1 MVKIY
6 KIHKLAGLSG
16 GVLLLLLA
24 ITGFFLDHDN
34 WKFLYTTTFKT
45 ESKSLLEKENRL
57 LESYYIDKN
66 SNYMIIASLRGIYE
80 SSDEEKQFKKTLN
93 EPTTAIKS
101 SLNDVYASTSNG
113 LYKLTTTGWE
123 SFALA
128 GKYLTS
134 LAIYNNTALA
144 VEEKKYVYVIDLIE
158 NKILTKTEVL
168 IDKSELG
175 SDIKLSRFVR
185 DLHYGRG
192 LFDDG
197 LSLLLN
203 DYATLILIFLV
214 GSGYYIWYLI
224 KNKISAKRSKK
235 LIKFHANIFVLF
247 ASLFLIILS
256 ITGIFLDHSRGLAR
270 FMSSVN
276 IPHSILPPIYDSLK
290 EDIWSIDYDGKIYRI
305 GNRYGIYKSDD
316 LKSWHS
322 DKKGFA
328 YKMIR
333 DNKKLYI
340 SGMGAP
346 NKLFYDEKYTI
357 LPNTPHMF
365 KDVISSKGKILYLS
379 SNTKE
384 LLLPKYQDVTLFTIL
399 LAIHDGSFFSSWW
412 IWVNDFAAALLIVLT
427 LTGSY
432 RWYTK
437 IKRRS

>member
-1 MVKIY
+1 MV

-24 ITGFFLDHDN
+24 ITGFFLDHDS

-57 LESYYIDKN
+57 FESSYIDKN
-66 SNYMIIASLRGIYE
+66 SNYMIIATLRGIYE
-80 SSDEEKQFKKTLN
+80 SSDKGKHYKQTLN

-101 SLNDVYASTSNG
+101 SLHELYASTSNG
-113 LYKLTTTGWE
+113 LYKLTTTGWKN
-123 SFALA
+123 FALA

-134 LAIYNNTALA
+134 LAIYNNIA
-144 VEEKKYVYVIDLIE
+144 VVVEDKTYVYVIDLVE
-158 NKILTKTEVL
+158 NKTLSKTEVL
-168 IDKSELG
+168 IDKSELNN
-175 SDIKLSRFVR
+175 DIKLSRFIR

-197 LSLLLN
+197 LSLLFN
-203 DYATLILIFLV
+203 DYATLFLIFLA

-235 LIKFHANIFVLF
+235 LIKFHANIFVIF
-247 ASLFLIILS
+247 ASFFLIILA
-256 ITGIFLDHSRGLAR
+256 ITGIFLDHSRGLAK

-290 EDIWSIDYDGKIYRI
+290 EDIWSIDYDGNFYRI

-316 LKSWHS
+316 LKSWKS
-322 DKKGFA
+322 EEKGFA

-333 DNKKLYI
+333 DDKKLYI

-346 NKLFYDEKYTI
+346 NKLFYNEQYTI
-357 LPNTPHMF
+357 LANTPHMF
-365 KDVISSKGKILYLS
+365 KDVISAEGKSIYLS
-379 SNTKE
+379 SKTKE
-384 LLLPKYQDVTLFTIL
+384 ILLPEYQDVTLFTIL

-412 IWVNDFAAALLIVLT
+412 IWVNDFAAGLLIILT
-427 LTGSY
+427 LSGSY
-432 RWYTK
+432 RWYK
-437 IKRRS
+437 KRRVI